1 MGIGAEGACWGSS
14 TEAGVAAVS
23 GLGRVIGGTR
33 WRLGEGML

>member
-1 MGIGAEGACWGSS
+1 MELGQRVHVGEAAQ
-14 TEAGVAAVS
+14 AGVAEMS